1 VGVGKAQALLTQ
13 TILDVLNAEA
23 DLLGGPRV
31 SSRTLEDW
39 ISEELL
45 PGPLQ
50 NSLGRHGSEWTYS
63 PAFLKAALEVIKFKA
78 IDPNRRNTVLRIRLW
93 LLGFD
98 VSIKRITEDL
108 ESEFSRLLRR
118 NIFRNPLRYD
128 AKSGE
133 DISVRDK
140 DRERRR
146 AGTLDPAF
154 IDAGFELPR
163 DDLLRL
169 VWEAISDPVRS
180 SQFLQMLDQLV
191 SPLLSESGKGVFQI
205 FLKSVEPYID
215 TSGLFGNPDEIEKSS
230 LEAFAAVNKE
240 HLTKGRRLYQF
251 ALSMADCAGRGEEF
265 FPPDVA
271 LQLGEVFSKTA
282 RSLRESDEWCVAG
295 LAACAVAVS
304 RAKSNR
310 SRKRG

>member
-23 DLLGGPRV
+23 ESLGAPRV

-39 ISEELL
+39 ISEKLL
-45 PGPLQ
+45 AGPLQ
-50 NSLGRHGSEWTYS
+50 KSLGRHGSEWTYTPTS
-63 PAFLKAALEVIKFKA
+63 LKAALEVIKFKA
-78 IDPNRRNTVLRIRLW
+78 VDPNRRNTVLRVRLW

-98 VSIKRITEDL
+98 ISINQIAEDL
-108 ESEFSRLLRR
+108 DAEFRRLLRR
-118 NIFRNPLRYD
+118 NMFRNPLHYD

-154 IDAGFELPR
+154 TDAGFELPR

-169 VWEAISDPVRS
+169 VWEAISDPVRA
-180 SQFLQMLDQLV
+180 SQFLKMLDQLV
-191 SPLLSESGKGVFQI
+191 SPLLSEGGKIFFQTS
-205 FLKSVEPYID
+205 LGSLEPYID
-215 TSGLFGNPDEIEKSS
+215 TSGLLGNPDEIEKSG

-240 HLTKGRRLYQF
+240 HLAKGRRLYQF
-251 ALSMADCAGRGEEF
+251 AL
-265 FPPDVA
+265 
-271 LQLGEVFSKTA
+271 
-282 RSLRESDEWCVAG
+282 
-295 LAACAVAVS
+295 
-304 RAKSNR
+304 
-310 SRKRG
+310 

>member
-23 DLLGGPRV
+23 ESLGGPRV

-39 ISEELL
+39 ISEKLL

-50 NSLGRHGSEWTYS
+50 NSLGRHGSEWKYT

-78 IDPNRRNTVLRIRLW
+78 IDPNRRNSVLRIRLW

-98 VSIKRITEDL
+98 ISIKRIAEDL
-108 ESEFSRLLRR
+108 ESEFNRLLRR
-118 NIFRNPLRYD
+118 NMFRNPLRYH
-128 AKSGE
+128 ATSGE

-169 VWEAISDPVRS
+169 AWEAISDPVRS
-180 SQFLQMLDQLV
+180 SRFFQMLDHLV
-191 SPLLSESGKGVFQI
+191 SPLLSEGGQGF
-205 FLKSVEPYID
+205 FLPS
-215 TSGLFGNPDEIEKSS
+215 
-230 LEAFAAVNKE
+230 
-240 HLTKGRRLYQF
+240 
-251 ALSMADCAGRGEEF
+251 
-265 FPPDVA
+265 
-271 LQLGEVFSKTA
+271 
-282 RSLRESDEWCVAG
+282 
-295 LAACAVAVS
+295 
-304 RAKSNR
+304 
-310 SRKRG
+310 

>member
-23 DLLGGPRV
+23 ESLGAPGV
-31 SSRTLEDW
+31 SSRTLEDL
-39 ISEELL
+39 ISEKHL

-63 PAFLKAALEVIKFKA
+63 PASLKAALEVIRFKA
-78 IDPNRRNTVLRIRLW
+78 IDPKRRNTVLRIRLW

-98 VSIKRITEDL
+98 VSIKRIAEDL

-118 NIFRNPLRYD
+118 NIFRSPLRYD
-128 AKSGE
+128 AKSAE

-163 DDLLRL
+163 DDLLGL

-180 SQFLQMLDQLV
+180 SQFLQTPDQLV

-205 FLKSVEPYID
+205 FLRSVEPYVD
-215 TSGLFGNPDEIEKSS
+215 TSGLLGNPDEIEKSG
-230 LEAFAAVNKE
+230 LGAFAAVNRE
-240 HLTKGRRLYQF
+240 HLVKGRRLYQF

-265 FPPDVA
+265 FPPDLS
-271 LQLGEVFSKTA
+271 LQLGEIFSKIA
-282 RSLRESDEWCVAG
+282 RSLRDSDDWCIVG
-295 LAACAVAVS
+295 LAVCAIAVS
-304 RAKSNR
+304 RAGTETALK
-310 SRKRG
+310 

>member
-1 VGVGKAQALLTQ
+1 MGVGKAQALLTQ
-13 TILDVLNAEA
+13 TVLDVLNAEA
-23 DLLGGPRV
+23 KSLGAPLV

-39 ISEELL
+39 ISEKLL
-45 PGPLQ
+45 PGPLPK
-50 NSLGRHGSEWTYS
+50 SLGRHGSEWTYS
-63 PAFLKAALEVIKFKA
+63 PASLKAALEVVRLKA
-78 IDPNRRNTVLRIRLW
+78 TDPKRRNTVLRIRLW

-98 VSIKRITEDL
+98 VSIKRIAEDL

-128 AKSGE
+128 ANSGE
-133 DISVRDK
+133 DISMREK

-163 DDLLRL
+163 DDLLGL
-169 VWEAISDPVRS
+169 AWEAISDPVRS
-180 SQFLQMLDQLV
+180 SQFLKTLEQLV

-215 TSGLFGNPDEIEKSS
+215 TSGLLGNPDEIEKSG

-240 HLTKGRRLYQF
+240 HLIKGRRLYQF

-265 FPPDVA
+265 FPPDLS
-271 LQLGEVFSKTA
+271 LQLGEVFSKIA
-282 RSLRESDEWCVAG
+282 RSLRDSDEWCIIG
-295 LAACAVAVS
+295 LAVCAIVIS
-304 RAKSNR
+304 RGSTAASQLK
-310 SRKRG
+310 

>member
-1 VGVGKAQALLTQ
+1 MLTQ
-13 TILDVLNAEA
+13 TVLDVLNAEA
-23 DLLGGPRV
+23 ESLGAPRV

-39 ISEELL
+39 ISEKLL

-50 NSLGRHGSEWTYS
+50 NSFGRHGSEWTYS
-63 PAFLKAALEVIKFKA
+63 PASLRAALEVIKFKA

-98 VSIKRITEDL
+98 ISIKRIAEDL

-118 NIFRNPLRYD
+118 NMFRNPLHYD
-128 AKSGE
+128 AKSGK
-133 DISVRDK
+133 DISVCDK
-140 DRERRR
+140 ERERRR
-146 AGTLDPAF
+146 AGALDPAF

-180 SQFLQMLDQLV
+180 SQFLQMLDQLA
-191 SPLLSESGKGVFQI
+191 SPFLSESGQRVFQT

-215 TSGLFGNPDEIEKSS
+215 TSGLLGNPDEIEKSG
-230 LEAFAAVNKE
+230 LQALAAVNKE

-251 ALSMADCAGRGEEF
+251 VLSMTDCAGRGEEF
-265 FPPDVA
+265 FPPDLS
-271 LQLGEVFSKTA
+271 LQLGDVFSKIA
-282 RSLRESDEWCVAG
+282 RSLRESDEWCVVG
-295 LAACAVAVS
+295 LAACTIAVS
-304 RAKSNR
+304 RVSTAAPQLK
-310 SRKRG
+310 